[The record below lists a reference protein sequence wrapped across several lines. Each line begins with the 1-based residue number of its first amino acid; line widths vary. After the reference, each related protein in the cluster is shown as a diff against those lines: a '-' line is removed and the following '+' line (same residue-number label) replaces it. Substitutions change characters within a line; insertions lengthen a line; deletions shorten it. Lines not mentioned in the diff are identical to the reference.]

1 MRTEL
6 LIDAD
11 IMIYKTA
18 SSTEVPINWEGDFWT
33 LHCDFAQTKKLISDQ
48 IHALVDK
55 VKADSVLLC
64 FSHHENFR
72 KLLNPEYKLNR
83 KKVRKPMCLNP
94 AKEYC
99 KEEFKWL
106 EKPWLEADDV
116 MGILATKDSETRFVI
131 SSEDKDLLTIPGF
144 HWDAENE
151 VVWEQTKDAAD
162 YTFYKQILTG
172 DSTDNYSGCPGIGP
186 KKAEAQL
193 QNLKTEVELWNAVR
207 SCFISKKL
215 SDQVAITQARMAR
228 ILRDGEYSSNHN
240 EPMYWNP
247 PLER

>member
-1 MRTEL
+1 MRTKL
-6 LIDAD
+6 LVDAD
-11 IMIYKTA
+11 LLVYKT
-18 SSTEVPINWEGDFWT
+18 SSVTEVPINWEGDFWT

-55 VKADSVLLC
+55 VKANDVLLC
-64 FSHHENFR
+64 FSHYDNFR
-72 KLLNPEYKLNR
+72 KLINPEYKLNR

-99 KEEFKWL
+99 KQEFKWL

-116 MGILATKDSETRFVI
+116 MGILATKESESKYVI
-131 SSEDKDLLTIPGF
+131 FSEDKDLLTIPGF

-151 VVWEQTKDAAD
+151 TIWEQTKEVAD

-186 KKAEAQL
+186 KKAEDTL
-193 QNLKTEVELWNAVR
+193 QNSKTEVEMWNSV
-207 SCFISKKL
+207 ISAFKAKKL
-215 SDQVAITQARMAR
+215 SKNFAITQARMAR
-228 ILRDGEYSSNHN
+228 ILRCGEYIVN
-240 EPMYWNP
+240 EPIYWNP
-247 PLER
+247 PLEK